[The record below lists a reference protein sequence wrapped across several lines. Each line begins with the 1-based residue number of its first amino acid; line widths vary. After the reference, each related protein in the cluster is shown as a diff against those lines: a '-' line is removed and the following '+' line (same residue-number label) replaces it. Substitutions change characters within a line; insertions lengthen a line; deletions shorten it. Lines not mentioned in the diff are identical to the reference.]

1 MGVIS
6 QTGNAIIQL
15 KMYFQNL
22 LYTLACLLL
31 YSCSNF
37 SNRNDEEIMKPTLT
51 EDMTVGDYK
60 FVKKDP
66 DSTNNSII
74 ENKLPLHGGLN
85 QKQVDQYYPGILDT
99 IQKKRLF
106 GSDPVDMMR
115 GSNIYVSM
123 LQNAG
128 TSNQMFLCTH
138 DTNFRLLDSYY
149 IGTSTMF
156 DGTSHSIE
164 YEKISE
170 DQLKFRHVDYG
181 YRKNSDE
188 DDIDTLKYREY
199 VLAITKGGK
208 IVRR

>member
-1 MGVIS
+1 M
-6 QTGNAIIQL
+6 TIQHL
-15 KMYFQNL
+15 IYPLTIL
-22 LYTLACLLL
+22 LI

-37 SNRNDEEIMKPTLT
+37 SNRNDEEKVKPTLT
-51 EDMTVGDYK
+51 EDMTVGDYT
-60 FVKKDP
+60 FVIKEP
-66 DSTNNSII
+66 DSTNTQII

-106 GSDPVDMMR
+106 GADPVDMMR
-115 GSNIYVSM
+115 TSNINVSM

-138 DTNFRLLDSYY
+138 DKNFQLLDSYY

-181 YRKNSDE
+181 YVTITDLYNDE
-188 DDIDTLKYREY
+188 IDTLKYWEY
-199 VLAITKGGK
+199 VLAITKDGK
-208 IVRR
+208 IVKQKQ